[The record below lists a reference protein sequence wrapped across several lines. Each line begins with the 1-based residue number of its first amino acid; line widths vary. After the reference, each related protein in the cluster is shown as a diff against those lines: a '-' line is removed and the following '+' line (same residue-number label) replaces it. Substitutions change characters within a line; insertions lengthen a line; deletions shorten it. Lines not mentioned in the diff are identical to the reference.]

1 MPRSGH
7 RHGHTHE
14 GLDIVT
20 KPVQTILSPIAG
32 EIVREALPYGK
43 LSPYTGIA
51 IRGDGEWQG
60 YEVKVFYVAGNRNG
74 NLKPGDTV
82 GTAQDLTFRYPNLT
96 NHVHIEVRRNG
107 NLLSPNEL
115 FATCF

>member
-1 MPRSGH
+1 MPVFHKVVLGSMVSRQHHVFGSGQFGMPRSGRRH
-7 RHGHTHE
+7 RHTHE

-20 KPVQTILSPIAG
+20 KPGQTILSPIAG

-60 YEVKVFYVAGNRNG
+60 YEVKVFYVAG
-74 NLKPGDTV
+74 T
-82 GTAQDLTFRYPNLT
+82 
-96 NHVHIEVRRNG
+96 IEMG
-107 NLLSPNEL
+107 M
-115 FATCF
+115 